1 MFSDDENTVNK
12 IKNKNIFKKLE
23 LKKKRKKRKRNLK
36 TRVGQ
41 ILK

>member
-23 LKKKRKKRKRNLK
+23 LKKKKRKERE
-36 TRVGQ
+36 T
-41 ILK
+41 